1 MSTTGG
7 AGATILPRAN
17 GRFGSL
23 AWVVLNVVG
32 VMVPAGAA
40 LVSYYDVWASPPATS

>member
-1 MSTTGG
+1 MR
-7 AGATILPRAN
+7 LDLVN

-32 VMVPAGAA
+32 VLVLAGAA
-40 LVSYYDVWASPPATS
+40 LVSYYGVWGVNRRRRRLHAGQVA